1 MIKICVV
8 CGKEFSTKR
17 VNQVACSP
25 ECQKNYC
32 HDYQQN
38 YREKRRAARILEQKI
53 PFDKTLAYLKDE
65 HAQQIIIEKL
75 NEGSRGKIIPPFC
88 HTCGQDFTPKFKGEK
103 YCSDECRFKSPLWR
117 ILLDRYK
124 NYGAEFSL

>member
-8 CGKEFSTKR
+8 CGKEFATKLS
-17 VNQVACSP
+17 NKKTCSP
-25 ECQKNYC
+25 ECSKEHALSCSKAY
-32 HDYQQN
+32 HAK
-38 YREKRRAARILEQKI
+38 KRAENLEQKI

-65 HAQQIIIEKL
+65 HAQQIIIKKL
-75 NEGSRGKIIPPFC
+75 NECTRGEIIPPFC

>member
-1 MIKICVV
+1 MIKKCVV
-8 CGKEFSTKR
+8 CGKEFSTKESTKK
-17 VNQVACSP
+17 NCSP
-25 ECQKNYC
+25 ECSKEHYRIYQKA
-32 HDYQQN
+32 
-38 YREKRRAARILEQKI
+38 YREKQRAENLEQKI

-103 YCSDECRFKSPLWR
+103 YCSDECRLKSPLWR

>member
-8 CGKEFSTKR
+8 CGKEFSTKESTKK
-17 VNQVACSP
+17 NCSP
-25 ECQKNYC
+25 ECSKEHYRIYQKA
-32 HDYQQN
+32 
-38 YREKRRAARILEQKI
+38 YREKQRAENLEQKI

-103 YCSDECRFKSPLWR
+103 YCSDECRHKSPLWR
-117 ILLDRYK
+117 ILITKYHA
-124 NYGAEFSL
+124 YGADFS